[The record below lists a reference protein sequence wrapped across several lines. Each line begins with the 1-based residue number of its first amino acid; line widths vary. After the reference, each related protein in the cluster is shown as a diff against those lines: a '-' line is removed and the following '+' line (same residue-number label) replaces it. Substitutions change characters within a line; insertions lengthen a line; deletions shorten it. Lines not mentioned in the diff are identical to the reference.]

1 MMNEL
6 KCPKCGHVFQVDRDS
21 FNSIA
26 SQVRDKAFEQEVERR
41 VADVKAQFAREMESK
56 AQVAEM
62 EAEKNRRQ
70 MEFDSREK
78 LLSVEVSYKQQLA
91 EMMSKYD
98 KAVAEA
104 QEAKRKLD
112 DAEQVY
118 QARERAVVSEL
129 NRDME
134 KIKSS
139 LEDADNRTRIAVLE
153 EKERF
158 NTTLIAKER
167 EIAAIK
173 SDAEAKLT
181 EAAVQREAMKEHHA
195 QELKQSMEL
204 VEHYKNM
211 KALMSTKMLGE
222 TLEVHCANEFAKVR
236 PYQFPRAY
244 FEKDNDASAGSK
256 GDFIFRDYDV
266 DGTEYISIMFEMKN
280 EADSTLTKHK
290 NEDFFAKLDKD
301 RKAKG
306 CEYAV
311 LVSLLEADSD
321 LYNSGIVDV
330 SYRYDKMYVV
340 RPQFFMPLISLLCN
354 ASIKSV
360 EYKRELIQARAQ
372 NVDVTNF
379 EERLEEFKTKF
390 GNNYRLASEKFNAA
404 IQEID
409 KTIERLNKIKANL
422 LGSENNLRLANDKA
436 EALTVKR
443 LTRGNPTMKAKFE
456 EASKNRTSSD

>member
-1 MMNEL
+1 MNEL
-6 KCPKCGHVFQVDRDS
+6 KCPKCGHVFQVDRES

-26 SQVRDKAFEQEVERR
+26 SQVRDKAFAQDVERR
-41 VADVKAQFAREMESK
+41 ISELKEQFAREAESRLEL
-56 AQVAEM
+56 ARL
-62 EAEKNRRQ
+62 EAEKNRTKL
-70 MEFDSREK
+70 EFDNRDR
-78 LLSVEVSYKQQLA
+78 LLNVEAQYKRQL
-91 EMMSKYD
+91 EELTRKYD
-98 KAVAEA
+98 RVRLEA
-104 QEAKRKLD
+104 DDAKRKLES
-112 DAEQVY
+112 AEQVY
-118 QARERAVVSEL
+118 EAREKAVVSEM
-129 NRDME
+129 NRNME
-134 KIKSS
+134 KIKSD
-139 LEDADNRTRIAVLE
+139 LADADKRTRIAVLE
-153 EKERF
+153 EKERA
-158 NTTLIAKER
+158 NTELIAKER

-173 SDAEAKLT
+173 SETEAKLT
-181 EAAVQREAMKEHHA
+181 EAAIQREAMKEHHDR
-195 QELKQSMEL
+195 EMKQSMEL

-236 PYQFPRAY
+236 AYQFPRAY
-244 FEKDNDASAGSK
+244 FEKDNDASGGSK
-256 GDFIFRDYDV
+256 GDFIFRDFDE

-280 EADSTLTKHK
+280 EADQTLSKHK
-290 NEDFFAKLDKD
+290 NEDFFAKLDRD

-330 SYRYDKMYVV
+330 SYRYEKMYVI

-354 ASIKSV
+354 ASVKSV

-390 GNNYRLASEKFNAA
+390 GYNYRLASEKFNSA

-409 KTIERLNKIKANL
+409 KTIERLNKIKQNL

-436 EALTVKR
+436 ESLTVKK

-456 EASKNRTSSD
+456 EASKNRTSSN

>member
-6 KCPKCGHVFQVDRDS
+6 KCPKCGHVFQVDRES

-26 SQVRDKAFEQEVERR
+26 SQVRDKVFEQEIERR
-41 VADVKAQFAREMESK
+41 IADVKAQYTRELESK
-56 AQVAEM
+56 TELAKVTE
-62 EAEKNRRQ
+62 ENKRRQ
-70 MEFDSREK
+70 LEFDSKEK
-78 LLSVEVSYKQQLA
+78 LQSLEAMYKQQLA
-91 EMMSKYD
+91 EMTGKYD
-98 KAVAEA
+98 KAVSDAREAE
-104 QEAKRKLD
+104 RKLE

-129 NRDME
+129 QRDMD
-134 KIKSS
+134 KMKSS

-158 NTTLIAKER
+158 NTTLMAKER

-173 SDAEAKLT
+173 SDAEAKLA
-181 EAAVQREAMKEHHA
+181 EAAVQREAMKENHA
-195 QELKQSMEL
+195 RELRQSMEL

-222 TLEVHCANEFAKVR
+222 TLEVHCSNEFAKVR

-244 FEKDNDASAGSK
+244 FEKDNDASGGSK

-311 LVSLLEADSD
+311 LVSLLESDSE

-340 RPQFFMPLISLLCN
+340 RPQFFIPLISLLCN
-354 ASIKSV
+354 ASVKSV
-360 EYKRELIQARAQ
+360 EYKRELIKARAQ

-379 EERLEEFKTKF
+379 EERLEEFKSKF
-390 GNNYRLASEKFNAA
+390 GYNYRLASEKFNAA

-443 LTRGNPTMKAKFE
+443 LTHGNPTMKAKFE
-456 EASKNRTSSD
+456 EARKNR